1 MAAGGVAVV
10 TSSMGV
16 AGASSG
22 ANFFNPS
29 AFWGFIEVL
38 QVINYM
44 IYLSTQMPLIL
55 RNFFGLLS
63 MANADFLPNIFEFFI
78 LETGEEAPTRFATEG
93 LSLNFFLNSGHIIKV
108 IVVNLS
114 LALSYTILQRKFPT
128 NSNYVKAR
136 NAFFYTASFRICI
149 EAFLDL

>member
-44 IYLSTQMPLIL
+44 IYLST
-55 RNFFGLLS
+55 
-63 MANADFLPNIFEFFI
+63 
-78 LETGEEAPTRFATEG
+78 
-93 LSLNFFLNSGHIIKV
+93 
-108 IVVNLS
+108 
-114 LALSYTILQRKFPT
+114 
-128 NSNYVKAR
+128 
-136 NAFFYTASFRICI
+136 
-149 EAFLDL
+149 